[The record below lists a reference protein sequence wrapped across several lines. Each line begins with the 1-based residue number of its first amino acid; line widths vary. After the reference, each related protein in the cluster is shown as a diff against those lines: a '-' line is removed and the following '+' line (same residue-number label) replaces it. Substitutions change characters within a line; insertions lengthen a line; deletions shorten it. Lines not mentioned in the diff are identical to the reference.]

1 MGTFTNIDSLITV
14 CYKNE
19 YIEGMVALI
28 NHKIGMAMVN
38 GREDAIY
45 EMADYYENLARQS
58 VQYGLQNKWAFN
70 KIISLNIKSYYEP
83 GEIYAEDLISI
94 IDRDDLIISDE
105 LRVAVYKILSKS
117 TKIPEDEERY
127 SEKIDS
133 LMKNNLSIQ
142 DNLFGFKYY
151 FENAKDHFVD
161 KEYILARSKFK
172 KAYSIAEKAGFL
184 GEGQKKL

>member
-1 MGTFTNIDSLITV
+1 MNPKIFKCIIFLIAIFVQLRSEKSRNQNYEINQQIYETVNDLTCQMGTFTNIDSLITV
-14 CYKNE
+14 CHKNE

-105 LRVAVYKILSKS
+105 LRVAVYKILSNPQKYQK
-117 TKIPEDEERY
+117 TKND
-127 SEKIDS
+127 
-133 LMKNNLSIQ
+133 
-142 DNLFGFKYY
+142 
-151 FENAKDHFVD
+151 
-161 KEYILARSKFK
+161 ILK
-172 KAYSIAEKAGFL
+172 K
-184 GEGQKKL
+184 